1 MNNHINTELCLIISK
16 LSNLL
21 YAILD
26 EVKAQRSDF
35 DYSLFSSKIKEL
47 EAENLKLAKELRD
60 YEILV
65 SCSDL
70 DNFNP
75 ANFQKGDDD
84 EIEI

>member
-26 EVKAQRSDF
+26 EVKAQRADF
-35 DYSLFSSKIKEL
+35 DYSFFSSKIKEL

>member
-1 MNNHINTELCLIISK
+1 MKNHINTELCLIISK

-26 EVKAQRSDF
+26 EVKAQKADF

-47 EAENLKLAKELRD
+47 EAENLRLAKELRD

-75 ANFQKGDDD
+75 ALFQKGDDD
-84 EIEI
+84 EN